1 MKKIIS
7 IIFCLIIISTI
18 FVFPVSANN
27 HTDVNFSIPI
37 TSTATTTANNI
48 ARRKKMDSSSSYVNY
63 TKLANGTTSASGPY
77 KFVVKIYGSATSN
90 SSMVDCTSYVHN
102 SSGTVIGQRSPAI
115 VTKNTV
121 GLVRQDV
128 YEMFGSG
135 AYGQF
140 WGTAYSN
147 SYAGTAKGC
156 WSVDSVGSSY
166 SYYNTSTLY

>member
-7 IIFCLIIISTI
+7 IIFGLIIISTM
-18 FVFPVSANN
+18 FVLPVSANN

-37 TSTATTTANNI
+37 TSTATTIANNI
-48 ARRKKMDSSSSYVNY
+48 ARREKMDSSSSYVNY
-63 TKLANGTTSASGPY
+63 TNLANGTTAASGPY
-77 KFVVKIYGSATSN
+77 KFVVKIYGSASSG

-102 SSGTVIGQRSPAI
+102 SSGAVIGERTKAV
-115 VTKNTV
+115 VTKGTV

-135 AYGQF
+135 AYGQI
-140 WGTAYSN
+140 WGTAASK
-147 SYAGTAKGC
+147 SYTGTAKGC